1 MSNVAWFVT
10 VKRSTRTLFGNVF
23 LDSRFISE
31 EEGRVEG
38 WKWIT
43 ILPKGI
49 FILISRWSHYLIWL
63 QTPAYINL
71 WVGWSAQTRDFAISF
86 QKGFWVA
93 GNRDEVV
100 ALAMVVWEHNHFLGH
115 FTTNHRTHAMSPLC
129 DGWMPECLN
138 ACTVP
143 ISDEVQIGSWMDFG
157 GWRVVGLFL
166 YYVENCIFWFSFAI
180 KIRHKENERKKDY
193 FKTIWAILFI
203 KLLTLWC
210 FFFVT
215 FIGCNMQNITRHST
229 IQGDRQTCSR

>member
-49 FILISRWSHYLIWL
+49 FILISRWSNYRIWL

-115 FTTNHRTHAMSPLC
+115 FTTNHRTHAISPLC
-129 DGWMPECLN
+129 DGWMPECLHS
-138 ACTVP
+138 P
-143 ISDEVQIGSWMDFG
+143 DFRWGSDRMLNGL
-157 GWRVVGLFL
+157 WRMTCCWFVFVLCGKLHFL
-166 YYVENCIFWFSFAI
+166 IFLC
-180 KIRHKENERKKDY
+180 NKD
-193 FKTIWAILFI
+193 
-203 KLLTLWC
+203 
-210 FFFVT
+210 
-215 FIGCNMQNITRHST
+215 S
-229 IQGDRQTCSR
+229 S